1 MRGTRTRTGIHPNR
15 FVLDKETAIP
25 SKSYTRADAEVE
37 KVTSGEAGEDWL
49 WRTGHSGACSPPALA
64 DGVPTLSCA
73 PFAAPTRSSAL
84 LARKHGSRLLR
95 QIPEHG
101 TAQGQ
106 VPAPEHKD
114 QGAQAKPASV

>member
-1 MRGTRTRTGIHPNR
+1 MADRSQWSVLAAGAGRRRT
-15 FVLDKETAIP
+15 
-25 SKSYTRADAEVE
+25 
-37 KVTSGEAGEDWL
+37 
-49 WRTGHSGACSPPALA
+49 PPQL
-64 DGVPTLSCA
+64 C
-73 PFAAPTRSSAL
+73 PFATPSRSGAL